1 MSFFRF
7 GDNGCCWARCTN
19 NVMEVQAPPGNVIGQ
34 VKQNCSFCRCVFC
47 SPDFYVTDVDGT
59 QHLFDIH
66 GPCCSC
72 KCCSAADYEI
82 VSRTMPGNNG
92 RFTIMACGC
101 CDDVNLWY
109 GNWQL
114 VCKSYS
120 SWHQCVHI
128 NMYVCVCTYTHTRLL
143 SGRLGTGH
151 CPYLKTLHIMIT
163 DSISYWPVL
172 NDISHSY
179 LYIDQ
184 TNHQCICTCK
194 SFYLYLYI

>member
-1 MSFFRF
+1 MQESTRSTSQGRAPVEDVYNRYFVKDAEGHLVFFVAEWSSPGSRSFCAMNRSMNLSVYDKYEREIMSFFRF

-120 SWHQCVHI
+120 S
-128 NMYVCVCTYTHTRLL
+128 
-143 SGRLGTGH
+143 
-151 CPYLKTLHIMIT
+151 
-163 DSISYWPVL
+163 
-172 NDISHSY
+172 
-179 LYIDQ
+179 
-184 TNHQCICTCK
+184 
-194 SFYLYLYI
+194 